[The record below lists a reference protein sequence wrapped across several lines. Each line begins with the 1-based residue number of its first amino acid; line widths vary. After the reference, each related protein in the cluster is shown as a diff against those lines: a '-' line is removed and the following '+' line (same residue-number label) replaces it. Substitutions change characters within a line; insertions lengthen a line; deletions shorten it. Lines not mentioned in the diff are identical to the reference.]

1 METKLLICPVCGG
14 TLCRKA
20 AQYICESCGAIQ
32 DILVEEQADI
42 PQETWREA
50 AMLLAEARK
59 ITENSGLIQL
69 KLAAGYCSE
78 LEVTRSLSLPCGYA
92 SPRYAGDAAP
102 IPLFDPHILTVTGK
116 NTIYNLLPVFEEI
129 LTVNQANP
137 ETPLLFFTD
146 QMDDKLLDML
156 VINWERGNFKCLAV
170 CLPVAGPERDTA
182 LDTVRQLGCRILDC
196 AAVSS
201 SFRMQD
207 LGSVRQV
214 LVASD
219 KTFLIDK
226 RLPETTPIVTI
237 YTGGT
242 HKKGQEQLLLACQN
256 LNEQGDDFH
265 V

>member
-14 TLCRKA
+14 KLSRKA

-32 DILVEEQADI
+32 EILGEDQADI

-50 AMLLAEARK
+50 AMLLTEAHK
-59 ITENSGLIQL
+59 LAGKNGLIQL

-78 LEVTRSLSLPCGYA
+78 LDVTRSLLLPCGYA

-102 IPLFDPHILTVTGK
+102 IPLFDACILTVTGA
-116 NTIYNLLPVFEEI
+116 NTLRNLLPVFEQI
-129 LTVNQANP
+129 LTANP
-137 ETPLLFFTD
+137 ETSLLLFTD
-146 QMDDKLLDML
+146 QMDAELLETL
-156 VINWERGNFKCLAV
+156 VINWARGNLKCLAV
-170 CLPVAGPERDTA
+170 CLPDAGPERDTA
-182 LDTVRQLGCRILDC
+182 LDTVRQLGCRILDG
-196 AAVSS
+196 AAMGG
-201 SFRMQD
+201 SFRIKD
-207 LGSVRQV
+207 LGSVQQA

-219 KTFLIDK
+219 RTFLIDK
-226 RLPETTPIVTI
+226 RLPEITPIVTV

-242 HKKGQEQLLLACQN
+242 HKKGQEQLLLACRK